1 LNAVTS
7 LEPRRSAVR
16 ARLRYVDDTSPGL
29 HRVRCGRAF
38 RYVDHQGAPVRDADT
53 IRRVR
58 ALAIPPAWT
67 DVWICRDPRGHL
79 QATGRDARGRKQ
91 YRYHA
96 EFRAVREAAKFDS
109 LLAIGRALPRLRA
122 TIDAHL
128 ADRRLSRRRV
138 LAAVARL
145 LDATGMRVG
154 NEEYARQNG
163 TYGVTTL
170 RNRHARLQSGSVVLR
185 YKGKAGVRRSVTIDD
200 PRLVRLVR
208 RCHGLPCETLF
219 AWVDDGGRL
228 RPIRAGDVN
237 AYLRR
242 AAGVDMTAK
251 CLRTWV
257 ATVRMAEELL
267 AAGAEAPLRAAL
279 ERVAS
284 DLGHTP
290 TICRKSYVHPEVIE
304 HHRKGTLSALLE
316 GASTPPT
323 REEVER
329 MILVMLEKGAPRPT
343 TLARAVP
350 RAPIAAKAA

>member
-1 LNAVTS
+1 MR
-7 LEPRRSAVR
+7 EPATV
-16 ARLRYVDDTSPGL
+16 LR
-29 HRVRCGRAF
+29 
-38 RYVDHQGAPVRDADT
+38 
-53 IRRVR
+53 IR

-67 DVWICRDPRGHL
+67 DVWICADPRGHL

-96 EFRAVREAAKFDS
+96 EFRAVREAAKFDRMV
-109 LLAIGRALPRLRA
+109 AIGESLPRLRA
-122 TIDAHL
+122 TVDRHL
-128 ADRRLSRRRV
+128 RDRRLTQRRV

-170 RNRHARLQSGSVVLR
+170 RNHHAQLESARIVLR
-185 YKGKAGVRRSVTIDD
+185 YKGKSGVRRNITIDD
-200 PRLVRLVR
+200 PRLVRLMR

-219 AWVDDGGRL
+219 AWVDDDGRM
-228 RPIRAGDVN
+228 RPIRADDVN
-237 AYLRR
+237 TYLRR
-242 AAGVDMTAK
+242 AAGTDITAK

-267 AAGAEAPLRAAL
+267 AAGADAPIRESL
-279 ERVAS
+279 ERVAR

-290 TICRKSYVHPEVIE
+290 TICRKSYVHPEIIE
-304 HHRKGTLSALLE
+304 RHRSGTLTAQID
-316 GASTPPT
+316 GRRPPT

-329 MILVMLEKGAPRPT
+329 AVLAMLAGGSKPRAAASPPA
-343 TLARAVP
+343 ARA
-350 RAPIAAKAA
+350 A